1 MIHILSRLVIFRKI
15 QNMLKLMYHHCN
27 VDVAQPTQMNDLNH
41 RKSKGLMFR
50 IPVQSSYLYAF

>member
-1 MIHILSRLVIFRKI
+1 
-15 QNMLKLMYHHCN
+15 MLKLMYHHCN